1 MQHYILKYSAVSRR
15 TMSKCCKKIFFV
27 YQENIFVYQT
37 IFIPSG
43 ASWLQSAHVDQ
54 LGKQ

>member
-37 IFIPSG
+37 IFIPGGG
-43 ASWLQSAHVDQ
+43 AWLQSAHVDQ
-54 LGKQ
+54 RGKQ